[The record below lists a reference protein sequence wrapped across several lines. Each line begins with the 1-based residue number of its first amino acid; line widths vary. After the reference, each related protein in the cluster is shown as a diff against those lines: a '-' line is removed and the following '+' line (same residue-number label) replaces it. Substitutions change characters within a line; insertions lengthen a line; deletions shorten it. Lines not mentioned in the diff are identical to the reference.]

1 MSRVRSV
8 AEVKRA
14 IDALG
19 PMLPGS
25 ISKQWNVCGKPGC
38 QCKDPKQPKK
48 HGPYYQLSFTVGGK
62 SSTLFL
68 KSGEV
73 VEARRCLR
81 RFREFKR
88 LSSQLLAA
96 YVSEARQRGLAAM
109 NEVE

>member
-1 MSRVRSV
+1 MNRVKSV
-8 AEVKRA
+8 AEVKGA
-14 IDALG
+14 ISALG

-38 QCKDPKQPKK
+38 QCKDPREPKK

-62 SSTLFL
+62 SPTLFL

-73 VEARRCLR
+73 AEARRCLR
-81 RFREFKR
+81 RFQEFKR
-88 LSSQLLAA
+88 LSSELLAA
-96 YVSEARQRGLAAM
+96 YVREARQRGLAAM